1 MDLNSHQNYLPQ
13 QHQSNSGLARFR
25 SAPSSLLANFRQ
37 AAESVKSER
46 RISRFANSSNST
58 DTASSSFQEVESE
71 HKPPKSPSEA
81 ALSRMNSQQGYSGS
95 GLPPHYPRHSSSY
108 SSSMD
113 TSFGQMGSIGMD
125 HVTQPKSFAS
135 PLLRQS
141 SSPAGLFSNISFPN
155 AYGSNKGIRNYGGMN
170 GSSNDGLTPSINN
183 GLKNQIGFSSRSSSL
198 GALSHISENECEGT
212 GATSPDDGRV
222 GANNSGDTRYYGPGF
237 PYASWNDTSYVSEN
251 LPGFKRD
258 QTGNEKVYSDVQN
271 IEPGSRVNVLSHHLS
286 LPKTPS
292 HMAAVEKFL
301 QFPDSVPCK
310 IRAKRGCA
318 THPRSI
324 AERVRRTRISERM
337 KKLQDLVPNMD
348 KQTNTA
354 DMLDL
359 AVVYIKDLQ
368 KQFKTLSE
376 KRANCKCT
384 NARKAH
390 GN

>member
-1 MDLNSHQNYLPQ
+1 MDLNSHQSYQPQ
-13 QHQSNSGLARFR
+13 QHQPNSGLARFR
-25 SAPSSLLANFRQ
+25 SAPSSLFADFRQ
-37 AAESVKSER
+37 AVESVKSER
-46 RISRFANSSNST
+46 RTSRFASCSNSN
-58 DTASSSFQEVESE
+58 DTALPSFQEFESE

-81 ALSRMNSQQGYSGS
+81 ALNRMNSQQGYSGG
-95 GLPPHYPRHSSSY
+95 GLPPHYPRHSSS
-108 SSSMD
+108 MD
-113 TSFGQMGSIGMD
+113 SSFGPMGSMGLD
-125 HVTQPKSFAS
+125 HETQQKSFAS
-135 PLLRQS
+135 PLHRQS

-155 AYGSNKGIRNYGGMN
+155 GHGTIRGVRNYGGVN
-170 GSSNDGLTPSINN
+170 ISSNEGLAPSIS
-183 GLKNQIGFSSRSSSL
+183 GLKNQTSILSRSTSL
-198 GALSHISENECEGT
+198 GALSQISEIECEGI
-212 GATSPDDGRV
+212 GATNPDDGRV
-222 GANNSGDTRYYGPGF
+222 GTSNSGDTRYCGPGF
-237 PYASWNDTSYVSEN
+237 PFASWNDTN
-251 LPGFKRD
+251 LTDFRRD
-258 QTGNEKVYSDVQN
+258 QTSNEKLYSDVQN

-292 HMAAVEKFL
+292 HMAAVDKFL

-359 AVVYIKDLQ
+359 AVMYIKDLQ

-376 KRANCKCT
+376 KRANCKC
-384 NARKAH
+384 ARTQKADAD
-390 GN
+390 